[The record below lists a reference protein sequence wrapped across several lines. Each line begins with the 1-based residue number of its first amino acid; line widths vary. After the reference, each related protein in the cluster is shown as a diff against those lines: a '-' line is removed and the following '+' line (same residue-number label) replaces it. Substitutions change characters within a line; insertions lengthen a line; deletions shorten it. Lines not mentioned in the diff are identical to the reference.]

1 MAVVPSPV
9 SQVLLFGAFLA
20 VASSAG
26 LQWLGLSAQAEA
38 VRQQKSRQTLTDF
51 GKLLNRF
58 EAAPVREKPVVA
70 QQLAG
75 MADRLSRQ
83 VKDEALASASQRVVA
98 LASYEAEAPAR
109 EKELQER
116 LRAEVRGL
124 VNEAESLESAALG
137 QATFFG
143 VVNQIVL
150 VLAALLCG
158 AVTIKARRANLAAN
172 AV

>member
-1 MAVVPSPV
+1 MAVMPSPI
-9 SQVLLFGAFLA
+9 SQVLLFGAFFAL
-20 VASSAG
+20 ASSAG
-26 LQWLGLSAQAEA
+26 LQWLGASAQAEA
-38 VRQQKSRQTLTDF
+38 VRQQASRQTLTDVSS
-51 GKLLNRF
+51 LLNRF
-58 EAAPVREKPVVA
+58 ESAPTVEKPVVA
-70 QQLAG
+70 AHLTG
-75 MADRLSRQ
+75 MAERLARQ
-83 VKDEALASASQRVVA
+83 VKDEALASASRRVVA

-124 VNEAESLESAALG
+124 VNESESLESAALG

-158 AVTIKARRANLAAN
+158 AVAIKVRRANLA
-172 AV
+172 V

>member
-1 MAVVPSPV
+1 MAVVPSPI
-9 SQVLLFGAFLA
+9 SQVLLFGAFFA

-26 LQWLGLSAQAEA
+26 LQWLGASAQAEA
-38 VRQQKSRQTLTDF
+38 VRQQASRQTLTDF
-51 GKLLNRF
+51 SSLLNRF
-58 EAAPVREKPVVA
+58 ESAPTVEKPVVA
-70 QQLAG
+70 AHLTG
-75 MADRLSRQ
+75 MAERLARQ
-83 VKDEALASASQRVVA
+83 VKDEALASASRRVVA

-124 VNEAESLESAALG
+124 VNESESLESAALG

-158 AVTIKARRANLAAN
+158 AVAIKVRRANLAE
-172 AV
+172 

>member
-1 MAVVPSPV
+1 MAVVHSPI
-9 SQVLLFGAFLA
+9 SQVLLFGAFFA

-26 LQWLGLSAQAEA
+26 LQWVGLSAQAEA
-38 VRQQKSRQTLTDF
+38 VRQQTSRQTLTDF
-51 GKLLNRF
+51 SSLLNRF
-58 EAAPVREKPVVA
+58 ESAPTVEKPVVA
-70 QQLAG
+70 ARLTG
-75 MADRLSRQ
+75 MAERLARQ
-83 VKDEALASASQRVVA
+83 VKDEALASASRRVVA

-124 VNEAESLESAALG
+124 VNESESLESAALG

-158 AVTIKARRANLAAN
+158 AVAIKARRANLAE
-172 AV
+172 